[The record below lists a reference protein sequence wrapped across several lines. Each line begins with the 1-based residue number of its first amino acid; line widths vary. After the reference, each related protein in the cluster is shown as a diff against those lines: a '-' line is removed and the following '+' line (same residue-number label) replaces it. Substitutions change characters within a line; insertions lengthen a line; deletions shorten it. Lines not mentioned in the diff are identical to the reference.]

1 MLNGIAF
8 FVSAEININAIIGL
22 MNKTKYMKALVLN
35 CTLKPSPQE
44 SNTEALANIVIKE
57 MERLGVKTTLI
68 RIADRNVMT
77 GIKSASQGDG
87 DGWPAILEQLLASDI
102 LILASPTWVGTLS
115 SIAMKVLERINGL
128 YSAVNEHGQPV
139 TFNKVAGFVVTGE
152 EDGARHVV
160 TEMASA
166 LMDVGFT
173 IAPQSYTYW
182 NNGPGPGK
190 SYLKSDF
197 RKDWSSETGKAAAAN
212 IVAVAKALKAHPIP
226 PQQ

>member
-1 MLNGIAF
+1 MIKIA
-8 FVSAEININAIIGL
+8 S
-22 MNKTKYMKALVLN
+22 MKALVLN
-35 CTLKPSPQE
+35 CTLKASPLE

-57 MERLGVKTTLI
+57 MGRLGVKTTLI
-68 RIADRNVMT
+68 RVADRNVMT

-87 DGWPAILEQLLASDI
+87 DGWPAILEELLTSEI

-115 SIAMKVLERINGL
+115 SIAMRVLERINGL
-128 YSAVNEHGQPV
+128 YSAFDEHGRPV
-139 TFNKVAGFVVTGE
+139 TYNKVAGFVVTGE

-160 TEMASA
+160 TEMAGA

-173 IAPQSYTYW
+173 IAPQCYTYW

-197 RKDWSSETGKAAAAN
+197 RKEWSSETGKAAAAN
-212 IVAVAKALKAHPIP
+212 IVAVAKALKHTPIP
-226 PQQ
+226 PMK

>member
-1 MLNGIAF
+1 
-8 FVSAEININAIIGL
+8 
-22 MNKTKYMKALVLN
+22 MKALVLN

-57 MERLGVKTTLI
+57 LEHLGVKTSYI

-87 DGWPAILEQLLASDI
+87 DGWPAILEELLASEI

-115 SIAMKVLERINGL
+115 SVAMKVLERINGL

-197 RKDWSSETGKAAAAN
+197 RKDWSAETGKTAAAN
-212 IVAVAKALKAHPIP
+212 IVAVAKALKNTPIP
-226 PQQ
+226 WKK

>member
-1 MLNGIAF
+1 M
-8 FVSAEININAIIGL
+8 GL
-22 MNKTKYMKALVLN
+22 MFKTSFMKALVLN

-57 MERLGVKTTLI
+57 LEHLGVKTSYI

-87 DGWPAILEQLLASDI
+87 DGWPAILEELLASEI

-115 SIAMKVLERINGL
+115 SVAMKVLERINGL

-197 RKDWSSETGKAAAAN
+197 RKDWSAETGKAAAAN
-212 IVAVAKALKAHPIP
+212 IVAVAKALKNTPIP
-226 PQQ
+226 WKK

>member
-1 MLNGIAF
+1 
-8 FVSAEININAIIGL
+8 
-22 MNKTKYMKALVLN
+22 MKALVLN

-44 SNTEALANIVIKE
+44 SNTEALVNIVIKE
-57 MERLGVKTTLI
+57 LEHLGVKTSYI
-68 RIADRNVMT
+68 RVADRNVMT

-87 DGWPAILEQLLASDI
+87 DGWPAILEELLASEI

-115 SIAMKVLERINGL
+115 SVAMKVLERINGL
-128 YSAVNEHGQPV
+128 YSAVNEYGQPV

-190 SYLKSDF
+190 SYLRSDF
-197 RKDWSSETGKAAAAN
+197 RKEWSSETGKAAAAN
-212 IVAVAKALKAHPIP
+212 IVAVARALKAYPIP
-226 PQQ
+226 PMK

>member
-1 MLNGIAF
+1 
-8 FVSAEININAIIGL
+8 
-22 MNKTKYMKALVLN
+22 MKALVLN

-57 MERLGVKTTLI
+57 MERLGVTTTLI

-87 DGWPAILEQLLASDI
+87 DGWPAILEELLASDI
-102 LILASPTWVGTLS
+102 LIMASPTWVGTLS

-197 RKDWSSETGKAAAAN
+197 RKDWSSETGKVAAAN
-212 IVAVAKALKAHPIP
+212 IVAVAKALKANPIP
-226 PQQ
+226 PIK

>member
-1 MLNGIAF
+1 M
-8 FVSAEININAIIGL
+8 GL
-22 MNKTKYMKALVLN
+22 MFKTSFMKALVLN

-57 MERLGVKTTLI
+57 LEHLGVKTSYI

-87 DGWPAILEQLLASDI
+87 DGWPAILEELLASEI

-115 SIAMKVLERINGL
+115 SVAMKVLERINGL

-197 RKDWSSETGKAAAAN
+197 RKDWSAETGKTAAAN
-212 IVAVAKALKAHPIP
+212 IVAVAKALKNTPIP
-226 PQQ
+226 WKK

>member
-1 MLNGIAF
+1 
-8 FVSAEININAIIGL
+8 
-22 MNKTKYMKALVLN
+22 MKALVLN
-35 CTLKPSPQE
+35 CTLKPSPLE
-44 SNTEALANIVIKE
+44 SNTEALATIVIKE
-57 MERLGVKTTLI
+57 MEKLGVKTKLI

-87 DGWPAILEQLLASDI
+87 DGWPAILEELLASDI

-115 SIAMKVLERINGL
+115 SIAMRVLERINGL

-152 EDGARHVV
+152 EDGARHVI
-160 TEMASA
+160 TEMAGA

-212 IVAVAKALKAHPIP
+212 IVAVAKALKATPIP
-226 PQQ
+226 PKK